1 MALREHVDVAIVGAG
16 ILGLATARAL
26 LAERPGLSIAVFDKE
41 DGVARHQ
48 TGNNSGVIHAGVYY
62 KPGSLKARLTL
73 SGRDEL
79 IELCREHGVRHDICG
94 KVIVA
99 TSPEELPRLAA
110 LEERASANGVA
121 LTRLDSAGLRELE
134 PHAAGVAA
142 LHVPSTGIADF
153 PAVCDV
159 LARLITEQGQELR
172 LGTAVTGLH
181 EEGGGVVVEAGDEYL
196 RAGVLVNCAG
206 LQSDLVANLAP
217 GSHTDVRVMPF
228 RGEYYKLKAHRRH
241 LVRNLVY
248 PVPDPAFPFL
258 GVHFTRMVGGG
269 VEAGPNAVPALARE
283 GYRWGDVHGRELAEV
298 LRSRSSWTLLR
309 KYWRTELGELYR
321 SASKGA
327 FVKALQR
334 LVPEVTADDL
344 VRGGAGVRAQAIAPD
359 GTLLDDFAIVET
371 SRMVHVVNAPSPA
384 ATASL
389 AIGRH
394 IAGLVT
400 TRLD

>member
-1 MALREHVDVAIVGAG
+1 MSLRTNVDVAIVGAG
-16 ILGLATARAL
+16 IVGLATARAL
-26 LAERPGLSIAVFDKE
+26 NEERPELSVAVIDKE

-62 KPGSLKARLTL
+62 KPGSLKARMTAA
-73 SGRDEL
+73 GRDEL
-79 IELCREHGVRHDICG
+79 IQFCREHDIRHDICG

-99 TSPEELPRLAA
+99 TTTDELPRLDA
-110 LEERASANGVA
+110 LAERAEANGVA
-121 LTRLDSAGLRELE
+121 ATRLDGAGLRDHE
-134 PHAAGVAA
+134 PHAAGIAA
-142 LHVPSTGIADF
+142 LHVPSTGIIDF

-159 LARLITEQGQELR
+159 LAGLIVEKGHEVR
-172 LGTAVTGLH
+172 LGTAVTGLV
-181 EEGGGVVVEAGDEYL
+181 EEADGVILEAGHEYL
-196 RAGVLVNCAG
+196 RAGVVVNCAG
-206 LQSDLVANLAP
+206 LQSDLVANLSAT
-217 GSHTDVRVMPF
+217 SHTDVRIMPF
-228 RGEYYKLKAHRRH
+228 RGEYYKLKVDRRD
-241 LVRNLVY
+241 LVRNLIY

-283 GYRWGDVHGRELAEV
+283 GYSWGKVNGRELAEV
-298 LRSRSSWTLLR
+298 LRAPSSWVLLR
-309 KYWRTELGELYR
+309 KYWKTEVGELYR
-321 SASKGA
+321 SASKKA

-334 LVPEVTADDL
+334 LLPAVTEDDL

-359 GTLLDDFAIVET
+359 GTLLDDFALVET
-371 SRMVHVVNAPSPA
+371 PRMVHVLNAPSPA

-400 TRLD
+400 QRI